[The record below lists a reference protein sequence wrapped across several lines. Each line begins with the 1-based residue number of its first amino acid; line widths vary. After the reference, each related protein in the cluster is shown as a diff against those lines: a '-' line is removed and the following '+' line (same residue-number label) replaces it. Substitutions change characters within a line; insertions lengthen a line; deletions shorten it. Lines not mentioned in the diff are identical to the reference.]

1 MLRNYRRDI
10 LFMNRTSTFFSFVV
24 LKIRLYKTRSY
35 LSSASAINFHKSVRF
50 DRWCY
55 FTARGGEIY
64 IGEGTFLNTQVILNA
79 DLGGK
84 IYISSNCIIGPR
96 VIFRTANHNF
106 ENLNQSKRSQGHTKK
121 DIHIGANVWIGANV
135 TVLPGVSIGKNSVIG
150 AGAVVTKNIPDNCL
164 AVGVPAEIKKRL
176 RKSD

>member
-1 MLRNYRRDI
+1 
-10 LFMNRTSTFFSFVV
+10 MNKSSTFLTYVV
-24 LKIRLYKTRSY
+24 LKIRLFKTRSY
-35 LSSASAINFHKSVRF
+35 LSSTSTINFHKSVRF

-55 FTARGGEIY
+55 FTARGGEIH
-64 IGEGTFLNTQVILNA
+64 IGEDTFLNTQVILNA

-96 VIFRTANHNF
+96 VILRTANHNF
-106 ENLNQSKRSQGHTKK
+106 ENVNMLKKSQGHTKR
-121 DIHIGANVWIGANV
+121 DIHIGENVWIGANV

-150 AGAVVTKNIPDNCL
+150 AGAVVTKNIPENCL

-176 RKSD
+176 K

>member
-1 MLRNYRRDI
+1 
-10 LFMNRTSTFFSFVV
+10 MNKNLAFFSYLV
-24 LKIRLYKTRSY
+24 LKIRLFKTRSY
-35 LSSASAINFHKSVRF
+35 LSSASTINFHKSVRF

-84 IYISSNCIIGPR
+84 IHISSNCIIGPR

-106 ENLNQSKRSQGHTKK
+106 ENLNKLKRSQGHTKK
-121 DIHIGANVWIGANV
+121 DIYIAANVWIGANV
-135 TVLPGVSIGKNSVIG
+135 TILPGVSIGKNSVVG
-150 AGAVVTKNIPDNCL
+150 AGAVVTKNIPENCL

-176 RKSD
+176 KKSD

>member
-1 MLRNYRRDI
+1 
-10 LFMNRTSTFFSFVV
+10 
-24 LKIRLYKTRSY
+24 
-35 LSSASAINFHKSVRF
+35 VRF

-84 IYISSNCIIGPR
+84 IHIASNCIIGPR

-106 ENLNQSKRSQGHTKK
+106 ENLNKLKSSQGHTKK
-121 DIHIGANVWIGANV
+121 DIYIAANVWIGANV

-150 AGAVVTKNIPDNCL
+150 AGAVVTKNVPENCL

-176 RKSD
+176 KKSD